1 MGKTIQ
7 TMKELP
13 ASERPYEKCV
23 MYGPQVLSDAE
34 LLAVIIRTGC
44 GGLRSTELAQKVLQ
58 HIPGKRIGG
67 LFQMSQEQLQELEGI
82 GRVKAIQLRCLTEIT
97 KRMMRSL
104 DGEEILLCDNPAIVA
119 RAYLSM
125 RFLETEQVRLLILDG
140 KNAVQ
145 DDLELSNGSFNASLA
160 APREIFYN
168 ALKHKAVSILLL
180 HNHPSGDPTPS
191 KDDIILTKRIIETG
205 NLIGIPLVDHIIIG
219 DNRYVSFRE
228 SGYVDKPV

>member
-82 GRVKAIQLRCLTEIT
+82 GRVKAVQLRCLT
-97 KRMMRSL
+97 
-104 DGEEILLCDNPAIVA
+104 
-119 RAYLSM
+119 
-125 RFLETEQVRLLILDG
+125 
-140 KNAVQ
+140 
-145 DDLELSNGSFNASLA
+145 
-160 APREIFYN
+160 
-168 ALKHKAVSILLL
+168 
-180 HNHPSGDPTPS
+180 
-191 KDDIILTKRIIETG
+191 
-205 NLIGIPLVDHIIIG
+205 
-219 DNRYVSFRE
+219 
-228 SGYVDKPV
+228 

>member
-104 DGEEILLCDNPAIVA
+104 DGE
-119 RAYLSM
+119 
-125 RFLETEQVRLLILDG
+125 
-140 KNAVQ
+140 
-145 DDLELSNGSFNASLA
+145 
-160 APREIFYN
+160 
-168 ALKHKAVSILLL
+168 
-180 HNHPSGDPTPS
+180 
-191 KDDIILTKRIIETG
+191 
-205 NLIGIPLVDHIIIG
+205 
-219 DNRYVSFRE
+219 
-228 SGYVDKPV
+228 